1 MKGATKS
8 DNIYTYSQI
17 FLLEVSTFMNRTLR
31 KTSRH
36 ARHRQSHMVSYLI
49 LGGVGLV
56 VLAIVILLVQSST
69 VPASTTGLM
78 GTPVPATSRTHIPTD
93 QVPAN
98 YNNPPAG
105 GEHYDTTLPAKF
117 YLESD
122 VVLLFPHPEGYLTHN
137 LEHGYVIF
145 WYDCDI
151 PGTDCNALQQTIK
164 KVMDSVGNTKLVAFP
179 WHTLNVPLAM
189 SSWGQVMY
197 FSQVDENSMQQF
209 VLKNRYQAPEPN
221 AQ

>member
-1 MKGATKS
+1 
-8 DNIYTYSQI
+8 
-17 FLLEVSTFMNRTLR
+17 MNRVAK
-31 KTSRH
+31 KTNR
-36 ARHRQSHMVSYLI
+36 RGNRRRQSNLTTI
-49 LGGVGLV
+49 LVIGGLTLV
-56 VLAIVILLVQSST
+56 VIAIVVLVIQGGTAPVSAST
-69 VPASTTGLM
+69 TTGLM
-78 GTPVPATSRTHIPTD
+78 GTPVPATSRDHIPTD

-122 VVLLFPHPEGYLTHN
+122 VARLAPRPEGYLTHN

-151 PGTDCNALQQTIK
+151 PGTDCSALQQTIQQ
-164 KVMDSVGNTKLVAFP
+164 VMNATGNTKLIAFP
-179 WHTLNVPLAM
+179 WHKLTVPLAM

-197 FSQVDENSMQQF
+197 FPTLDTAAMQQF
-209 VLKNRYQAPEPN
+209 VLSNRYKAPEPD

>member
-1 MKGATKS
+1 
-8 DNIYTYSQI
+8 
-17 FLLEVSTFMNRTLR
+17 MNRTAR
-31 KTSRH
+31 KTSRR
-36 ARHRQSHMVSYLI
+36 ARHSQSHLVSYLI
-49 LGGVGLV
+49 IAGLGLV
-56 VLAIVILLVQSST
+56 VLAIVLLLVQTSK
-69 VPASTTGLM
+69 VPTSTTGLM
-78 GTPVPATSRTHIPTD
+78 GTPVPATSRDHIPTN

-105 GEHYDTTLPAKF
+105 GGHFDSTLPAKF

-122 VVLLFPHPEGYLTHN
+122 VASLPPHPEGYLTHN

-164 KVMDSVGNTKLVAFP
+164 KVMDAVGSTKLIAFP
-179 WHTLNVPLAM
+179 WHTLTVPLAM

-197 FSQVDENSMQQF
+197 FPQVDENSMRQF
-209 VLKNRYQAPEPN
+209 ILKNRYQAPEPD